1 MGVSTRDLLPPVET
15 RDKFPVD
22 QFDVGLI
29 LYSIGTSVI
38 WGNIKTIKIKCLP
51 APQPDTFMFLL
62 TNQVSS
68 PSFKYPQLQGGTHV
82 SEHFILYMNVWIDS
96 WEDRCMD
103 GWVDEWMDAWMDVN
117 INNRIG
123 MFFCIIGG
131 K

>member
-1 MGVSTRDLLPPVET
+1 M
-15 RDKFPVD
+15 D